1 MPHGSSNFRNVLVY
15 VDVMPDEDVLFT
27 RDHDSS
33 DRTKTIHYMVEALPG
48 QIPGMISCVIR
59 TELGSKSN
67 ADCMMECTFESMEA
81 LEAYRTDPRH
91 MEIAVTKVR
100 PYTIDRLGVDYEV
113 S

>member
-1 MPHGSSNFRNVLVY
+1 MIKHVNLWKFRESLS
-15 VDVMPDEDVLFT
+15 PEEK
-27 RDHDSS
+27 DSV
-33 DRTKTIHYMVEALPG
+33 RQGMKEAFERLPG
-48 QIPGMISCVIR
+48 VIPGMIDCVIR
-59 TELGSKSN
+59 TELGPKSN

>member
-1 MPHGSSNFRNVLVY
+1 MVKHINLWKYR
-15 VDVMPDEDVLFT
+15 EDLTEAEKAAVRQDMKEAF
-27 RDHDSS
+27 
-33 DRTKTIHYMVEALPG
+33 EALPG
-48 QIPGMISCVIR
+48 KIPGMISCVIR
-59 TELGSKSN
+59 TELGPKSN